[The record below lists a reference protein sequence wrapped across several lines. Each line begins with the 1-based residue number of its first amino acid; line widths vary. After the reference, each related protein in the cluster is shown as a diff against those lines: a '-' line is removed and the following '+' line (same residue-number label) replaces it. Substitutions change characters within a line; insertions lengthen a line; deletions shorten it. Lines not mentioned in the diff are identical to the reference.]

1 MPDLFGEEVVLVAK
15 PKSRKRV
22 RGYAADPG
30 TGPEGETCGSCKYIH
45 RVKNWSGRKYWAK
58 CGHPLGYISH
68 STASDIKVRAPA
80 CRCWEQDDGG

>member
-15 PKSRKRV
+15 PSRKGIQRV

-30 TGPEGETCGSCKYIH
+30 TGPDGETCGTCTHIL
-45 RVKNWSGRKYWAK
+45 RVKNWSGRKHWAK
-58 CGHPLGYISH
+58 CGHPRGYRSH

-80 CRCWEQDDGG
+80 CLHWGPT